1 MLGQAR
7 VVYLNHLR
15 LGKKEKCHIFELYV
29 KICIVHQTINLFSP
43 MSHTIFHAKEE
54 EKILHNT
61 YAKSCSEI
69 LFPGLLQSKKCL
81 FIIMFDF
88 MMWAI
93 AQRNSAKI

>member
-7 VVYLNHLR
+7 AVLNHLW
-15 LGKKEKCHIFELYV
+15 LGKKLKCYIFELYV

-43 MSHTIFHAKEE
+43 ISHTIFHAKEK
-54 EKILHNT
+54 EKILRNT